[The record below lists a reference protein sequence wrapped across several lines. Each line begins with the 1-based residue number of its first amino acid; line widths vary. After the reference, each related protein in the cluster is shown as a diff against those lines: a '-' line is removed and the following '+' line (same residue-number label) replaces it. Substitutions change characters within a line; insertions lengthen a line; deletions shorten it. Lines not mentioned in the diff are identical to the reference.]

1 VPQFDDATI
10 TSASAVQ
17 VWKILYDPLR
27 FPQWWAGFADA
38 APGDAL
44 GGCGDVTVWPDGYP
58 DVPMPQRVATAP
70 RERRIVVSCMV
81 SDMVFE
87 WRLHPAGDGTRIS
100 VHVEIPE
107 KEAARLAEER
117 EMIAAALRR
126 LAALA
131 EAS

>member
-70 RERRIVVSCMV
+70 RER
-81 SDMVFE
+81 
-87 WRLHPAGDGTRIS
+87 GTRIS